1 MELYLGL
8 NDQGQKTL
16 RFNGVFTPVKIVGN
30 ALLIIKQVRT
40 ASGHS
45 ILFSFNSKEN
55 FTLFYKLCEDIINQT
70 DACSP
75 ANGYVEIVNRYNLW
89 KKMFYGRKD
98 ILSED
103 EIQGLIAE
111 LLFLKNN
118 IFDLYGTT
126 AGLNSWSGPEPTH
139 KDFSHGNDWFE
150 VKSISNNKP
159 TVFISS
165 IEQLESNS
173 DGKLVVFHMEKM
185 SPEFNGY
192 SLNPLVEEI
201 MNSFAMDSDRDLF
214 LDKLSQEFI
223 SDLIPLSIIEDK
235 IKAEMKSEKLGKE
248 LNVEGEIVNLGGA
261 YWRNLIAE
269 GLRRKILSPME
280 IDLLNI
286 AASID
291 TPRPRIASPKQAK
304 LIWKIR
310 KKLEDSGVLV

>member
-1 MELYLGL
+1 MDIQQIEEKFAAIQGNSTYLRVSEEHPLELYLGL

-111 LLFLKNN
+111 LLFLKT
-118 IFDLYGTT
+118 IFLIFM
-126 AGLNSWSGPEPTH
+126 A
-139 KDFSHGNDWFE
+139 
-150 VKSISNNKP
+150 
-159 TVFISS
+159 
-165 IEQLESNS
+165 
-173 DGKLVVFHMEKM
+173 
-185 SPEFNGY
+185 
-192 SLNPLVEEI
+192 
-201 MNSFAMDSDRDLF
+201 RR
-214 LDKLSQEFI
+214 LD
-223 SDLIPLSIIEDK
+223 
-235 IKAEMKSEKLGKE
+235 
-248 LNVEGEIVNLGGA
+248 
-261 YWRNLIAE
+261 
-269 GLRRKILSPME
+269 
-280 IDLLNI
+280 
-286 AASID
+286 
-291 TPRPRIASPKQAK
+291 
-304 LIWKIR
+304 
-310 KKLEDSGVLV
+310 